1 MLFLLCVL
9 CATIK
14 NPPPKKHFIPH
25 LVFAPQNAS
34 GIVTLL
40 QNLKMIQKSFKKSE
54 AQGSELWHY
63 FLYKDTN

>member
-14 NPPPKKHFIPH
+14 NT
-25 LVFAPQNAS
+25 PQKSISYPIWSLHHRTPQA
-34 GIVTLL
+34 LL